1 MSKNSESFFTV
12 GELATLFNI
21 PKQTLLYYDKMNL
34 LTPEFIAENGYRH
47 YSLKQYLTLE
57 VIVNLRKL
65 DIPISKIKEY
75 IENRDI
81 DSFDKLLLEKEREC
95 DEIIEKNLKIKN
107 SLNTVFAQLAK
118 TRSSLLNQIT
128 LEFQKEKHFF
138 ISDLTKTRI
147 GKKRIEIMAHH
158 NQKAFSKQHFKDK
171 NIGWI
176 INKENFFSTDKANI
190 NNACAFFSAVGP
202 SHAGAKSC
210 ISRPAGLYLTLRFK
224 GTFYSRASELAQMFK
239 NFAATNNLLIV
250 GNLYVSPLK
259 NHWVTS
265 NPNEYINQISIQV
278 EYK

>member
-1 MSKNSESFFTV
+1 MSKNSESFFTA

-81 DSFDKLLLEKEREC
+81 DAFDKLLLEKKCEC

-107 SLNTVFAQLAK
+107 SLNTVFAQLEK
-118 TRSSLLNQIT
+118 TRSSRLNQIT
-128 LEFQKEKHFF
+128 LEFQKEKYFF
-138 ISDLTKTRI
+138 ISDLSKTRI

-158 NQKAFSKQHFKDK
+158 NQ
-171 NIGWI
+171 
-176 INKENFFSTDKANI
+176 FSTDKANI
-190 NNACAFFSAVGP
+190 NNACAFFSAVSP

-250 GNLYVSPLK
+250 GDLYVSPLK

>member
-1 MSKNSESFFTV
+1 VNYIILCLITY
-12 GELATLFNI
+12 I
-21 PKQTLLYYDKMNL
+21 PA
-34 LTPEFIAENGYRH
+34 F
-47 YSLKQYLTLE
+47 
-57 VIVNLRKL
+57 
-65 DIPISKIKEY
+65 KE
-75 IENRDI
+75 
-81 DSFDKLLLEKEREC
+81 
-95 DEIIEKNLKIKN
+95 
-107 SLNTVFAQLAK
+107 
-118 TRSSLLNQIT
+118 
-128 LEFQKEKHFF
+128 
-138 ISDLTKTRI
+138 
-147 GKKRIEIMAHH
+147 
-158 NQKAFSKQHFKDK
+158 K

-190 NNACAFFSAVGP
+190 NNACAFFSAVSP

-250 GNLYVSPLK
+250 GDLYVSPLK